1 MADKKP
7 NTHDDPHASDMVP
20 VLMTPAISKP
30 APVRKRR
37 RLTLPLFSLKHKPH
51 MVIEVTA
58 NFEDAHMPAL
68 TKSEDGMVSV
78 LPCIDTETG
87 EEGMLL
93 AYTMVQSAIERSAP
107 DYVGRVYEIERGEKI
122 PGKDYYQVR
131 SEERRVGKECRSR
144 WSPYH

>member
-7 NTHDDPHASDMVP
+7 SIVSEVGEGGVTDISNHP
-20 VLMTPAISKP
+20 VISNP

-51 MVIEVTA
+51 MTIEATGPFV
-58 NFEDAHMPAL
+58 DAHMPAL
-68 TKSEDGMVSV
+68 TKTDDGMVSV

-107 DYVGRVYEIERGEKI
+107 NYVGHVFEIERGEKV
-122 PGKDYYQVR
+122 PGKDYYQVDVF
-131 SEERRVGKECRSR
+131 EIGE
-144 WSPYH
+144 

>member
-1 MADKKP
+1 MADKKL
-7 NTHDDPHASDMVP
+7 TVSDDPAAQDVADVSKH
-20 VLMTPAISKP
+20 PAISKP

-58 NFEDAHMPAL
+58 NFVDAHMPAL

-122 PGKDYYQVR
+122 PGKDYYQVDVY
-131 SEERRVGKECRSR
+131 ELTE
-144 WSPYH
+144 

>member
-1 MADKKP
+1 MPDKKP
-7 NTHDDPHASDMVP
+7 SIVSEVGEGGVTDISNHP
-20 VLMTPAISKP
+20 VIPNP

-58 NFEDAHMPAL
+58 NFVDAHMPAL

-122 PGKDYYQVR
+122 PGKDYYQVDVY
-131 SEERRVGKECRSR
+131 ELTE
-144 WSPYH
+144 

>member
-1 MADKKP
+1 MPDKKLNVVGEGVEGGVTDTSKHPVITKP
-7 NTHDDPHASDMVP
+7 NK
-20 VLMTPAISKP
+20 I
-30 APVRKRR
+30 RKRR

-51 MVIEVTA
+51 MTIEATGPFV
-58 NFEDAHMPAL
+58 DAHMPAL

-107 DYVGRVYEIERGEKI
+107 NYVGHVFEIKRGEKV
-122 PGKDYYQVR
+122 PGKDYFQVDVF
-131 SEERRVGKECRSR
+131 ELTE
-144 WSPYH
+144 